1 MPPTF
6 RIEGVDC
13 KVVFIYVQWRRNSR
27 VVLTNYGRSAA
38 PRPGMFARGRRQHRT
53 RDDARERTS
62 AVAGFIM
69 VINTLKYGTLSI
81 CTGNTAELMVLIK

>member
-38 PRPGMFARGRRQHRT
+38 PRPGMFARGRRDGDTDGSIELATT
-53 RDDARERTS
+53 RANAR
-62 AVAGFIM
+62 A
-69 VINTLKYGTLSI
+69 LSPD
-81 CTGNTAELMVLIK
+81 LLWL